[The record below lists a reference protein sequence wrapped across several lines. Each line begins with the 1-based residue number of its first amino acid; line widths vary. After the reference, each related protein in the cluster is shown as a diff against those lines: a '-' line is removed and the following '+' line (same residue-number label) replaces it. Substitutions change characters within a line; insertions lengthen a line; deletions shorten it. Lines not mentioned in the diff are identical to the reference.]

1 MWIRIAMGAAA
12 AALVAFAAT
21 AFETDIASWRRA
33 RETALKA
40 DGGWLTVAGLF
51 WLHEGANSF
60 GRDPANEIVL
70 PDGPSRGG
78 VFELHGGKVRIVAG
92 GGAREVAP
100 DSSDAVKVGRLS
112 LFVIQRGDKYGIR
125 LKDPESPYRLS
136 FRGIDYYPARPE
148 YRVTA
153 RFVAEPTSVAI
164 LNVIGQTERYRSPG
178 YAVFRLA
185 GQELRLRPY
194 LEEPDAKQLFYV
206 FRDQT
211 SGKETYG
218 GGRFL
223 YSDMPRDG
231 QVVLDF
237 NKAYNP
243 PCSFTPY
250 ATCPLPSAENRLP
263 VRIEAG
269 EKKYEHGP
277 EAGRGPDTKR
287 MDRLSQPA
295 N

>member
-1 MWIRIAMGAAA
+1 MWMRILAGIAGSL
-12 AALVAFAAT
+12 ALFAAT
-21 AFETDIASWRRA
+21 AFETDIARWRRA
-33 RETALKA
+33 REAALKA

-51 WLHEGANSF
+51 WLHEGVNGF
-60 GRDPANEIVL
+60 GKDAANEIVL
-70 PDGPSRGG
+70 PDGPAHGG
-78 VFELHGGKVRIVAG
+78 AFELRGGKVTVVAG
-92 GGAREVAP
+92 GISREVPHDSP
-100 DSSDAVKVGRLS
+100 DAIKVGRLS

-125 LKDPESPYRLS
+125 LKDPESEYRRN
-136 FRGIDYYPARPE
+136 FRGIDYYPARQE

-153 RFVAEPTSVAI
+153 RFVAEPRPVPI
-164 LNVIGQTERYRSPG
+164 LNIIGQTEQYPSPG
-178 YAVFRLA
+178 YAVFRLE

-194 LEEPDAKQLFYV
+194 LEEPDDQQLFYV

-223 YSDMPRDG
+223 YSGMPRDG

-250 ATCPLPSAENRLP
+250 ATCPLPPAENRLP
-263 VRIEAG
+263 IRIEAG

-277 EAGRGPDTKR
+277 KA
-287 MDRLSQPA
+287 SHSCCVQ
-295 N
+295 